1 VAFAR
6 RPPNDPRLTPVAGD
20 IRDADAVTRG
30 MQGADVV
37 VHFAW
42 ALEPL
47 PTEEENRA
55 VNVGGTQNV
64 LEAMRR
70 TGCQRLVF
78 SSSVMAYGSHAD
90 NPPFLKEDDPLR
102 PDPRIYY
109 AAQKAEVESIIA
121 ESGVSATITRPAIAL
136 GHNTVSYAGKLFG
149 MPMLAAVRGVD
160 TRWQLVHPEDVARFH
175 AEACFSERTGT
186 VNLAAPGVLSSRQFA
201 EELHRNVV
209 TLPRSAMDRAL
220 RFSWEHH
227 LLNIEPATLDGLIWP
242 PVVDTT
248 RLTEDWGFVCGWA
261 GREAAED
268 AGRVFAKS
276 VYIGARK
283 IDAPWRIPWSAT
295 QSSVDAPAAQPN
307 SCSDPLP
314 DGQRGEFDSIIDRR
328 DRRYRRYRAA
338 SANGKPAGPLRPL
351 TLDLALTSAR
361 GAGALISG
369 LLHLPEPDRTDLSAR
384 PVVSIGHRLY
394 VDVSTLRGTSRRTSP
409 RGAVRLLLAACVVR
423 RESNALRVAAARVR
437 DELHNLATMT
447 DERLLSRLSLARDL
461 AIQACAIWS
470 VTAVAIPIIAADS
483 GTAKLDDLT
492 TTCGQLSLAFDNGKP
507 IGPPTNQR
515 ARTARGIRGRLA
527 ARIARHG
534 EAAGTVWADILNIVT
549 LLVAE
554 RGRRIVSEGRLDT
567 VADTFA
573 LTFEELCF
581 GDRPDLAKVVSR
593 RWSERDRFSTLTLL
607 PTFDSGVT
615 VAEGKGSPR

>member
-1 VAFAR
+1 
-6 RPPNDPRLTPVAGD
+6 LTPVAGD
-20 IRDADAVTRG
+20 IRDADAVTRA

-55 VNVGGTQNV
+55 VNVGGTRNV

-78 SSSVMAYGSHAD
+78 SSSVMAYGSRPD
-90 NPPFLKEDDPLR
+90 NPPFLRENDPLR

-121 ESGVSATITRPAIAL
+121 ESGVGATITRPAIAL
-136 GHNTVSYAGKLFG
+136 GHNTVSYAGRLFG

-160 TRWQLVHPEDVARFH
+160 TRWQLIHPEDVARFH
-175 AEACFSERTGT
+175 ADACFSERTGT
-186 VNLAAPGVLSSRQFA
+186 VNLAAPGVLTSRQFA
-201 EELHRNVV
+201 AELHRNLV

-220 RFSWEHH
+220 RFSWEHR
-227 LLNIEPATLDGLIWP
+227 LLNIEPATLDGLVWP
-242 PVVDTT
+242 PVVDIT
-248 RLTEDWGFVCGWA
+248 RLTKDWGFVCGWA

-295 QSSVDAPAAQPN
+295 ENSVDAPVAQPN
-307 SCSDPLP
+307 SCPDLLP
-314 DGQRGEFDSIIDRR
+314 DGQRGEFDSIIDLR
-328 DRRYRRYRAA
+328 DRRYRAA
-338 SANGKPAGPLRPL
+338 SANGNPPSPLRPL

-361 GAGALISG
+361 GACALISG
-369 LLHLPEPDRTDLSAR
+369 LLRLPEPDRTDLSAGT
-384 PVVSIGHRLY
+384 VVSIGHRLY
-394 VDVSTLRGTSRRTSP
+394 VDISTLLDTSRRTSA
-409 RGAVRLLLAACVVR
+409 RAAVQLLLAACLVC
-423 RESNALRVAAARVR
+423 RESNGLRAEAARLR
-437 DELHNLATMT
+437 DELHDLADMT
-447 DERLLSRLSLARDL
+447 HERLLSRLSLTRDL

-470 VTAVAIPIIAADS
+470 VTAVAIPIIAAEGD
-483 GTAKLDDLT
+483 TAKLDDLISV
-492 TTCGQLSLAFDNGKP
+492 CGQLSLAFDNGQP

-515 ARTARGIRGRLA
+515 ARTAGGIRGRLA

-534 EAAGTVWADILNIVT
+534 EAAGTVWADILDIVM

-554 RGRRIVSEGRLDT
+554 RGRRIVSEGRLNT
-567 VADTFA
+567 ADDAFA

-581 GDRPDLAKVVSR
+581 GDRPDLAQLVSR
-593 RWSERDRFSTLTLL
+593 RWAERDRFATLTLL
-607 PTFDSGVT
+607 PTLDSGVP
-615 VAEGKGSPR
+615 VAEGKASP

>member
-1 VAFAR
+1 MVTGASGDFGRGVVRRLLARGAEVVAFAR
-6 RPPNDPRLTPVAGD
+6 RPPDDPKLTPVAGD
-20 IRDADAVTRG
+20 IRDIEAVRG
-30 MQGADVV
+30 AMQGADVV

-55 VNVGGTQNV
+55 VNVGGTENV
-64 LEAMRR
+64 LEAMKR
-70 TGCQRLVF
+70 TGCLRLVF

-90 NPPFLKEDDPLR
+90 NPPFLTEDDPLR

-121 ESGVSATITRPAIAL
+121 DSGVTATITRPAIAL
-136 GHNTVSYAGKLFG
+136 GRNTVSYAGRLFG
-149 MPMLAAVRGVD
+149 MPMLAAVRGID
-160 TRWQLVHPEDVARFH
+160 TRWQLIHPEDVARFH

-220 RFSWEHH
+220 RFSWEHD

-268 AGRVFAKS
+268 VGRVFAKS
-276 VYIGARK
+276 AYIGARK
-283 IDAPWRIPWSAT
+283 IDAPWRIPWSA
-295 QSSVDAPAAQPN
+295 
-307 SCSDPLP
+307 LP
-314 DGQRGEFDSIIDRR
+314 DGQRSEFDSIVD
-328 DRRYRRYRAA
+328 DSDRRYRAA
-338 SANGKPAGPLRPL
+338 TAHGKPAGPLRAL
-351 TLDLALTSAR
+351 TLDLALSSAR
-361 GAGALISG
+361 GAAALISD
-369 LLHLPEPDRTDLSAR
+369 LLHLPEPDGSA
-384 PVVSIGHRLY
+384 
-394 VDVSTLRGTSRRTSP
+394 LRRMSGRRSA
-409 RGAVRLLLAACVVR
+409 RGAVQLCLAALAVR
-423 RESNALRVAAARVR
+423 RESDGLRAEAARIR
-437 DELHNLATMT
+437 HEIHDFATMS

-470 VTAVAIPIIAADS
+470 VTAAAILNIAKS
-483 GTAKLDDLT
+483 RHAKFDDLLL
-492 TTCGQLSLAFDNGKP
+492 TCGELSSAFDNGRP
-507 IGPPTNQR
+507 VCPPANLR
-515 ARTARGIRGRLA
+515 AHTADGIRGRLA
-527 ARIARHG
+527 ARLAEHG
-534 EAAGTVWADILNIVT
+534 EAAGTVWADVLDIVR

-554 RGRRIVSEGRLDT
+554 RGRRIVSEGRLNT
-567 VADTFA
+567 ADDAFA

-581 GDRPDLAKVVSR
+581 GDRVDLAELVSR
-593 RWSERDRFSTLTLL
+593 RWTERDRFEEKGL
-607 PTFDSGVT
+607 P
-615 VAEGKGSPR
+615 R